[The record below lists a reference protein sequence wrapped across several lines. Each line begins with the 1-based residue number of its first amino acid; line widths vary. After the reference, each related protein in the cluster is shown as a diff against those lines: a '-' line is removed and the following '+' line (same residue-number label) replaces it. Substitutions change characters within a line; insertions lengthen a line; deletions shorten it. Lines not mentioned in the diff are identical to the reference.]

1 MAFGDTQMAFDQN
14 GNLTTL
20 ADATQTTTFTW
31 DARDRLIGV
40 EQPGTLASFAYG
52 FGRRLAKTVNGATTQ
67 FLYDDLDIA
76 QQITPEGATSYL
88 RSLAID
94 ETLDLTT
101 ADGAFLFIA
110 DALGST
116 VAVTDPAGG
125 VVTEYTYEPFGATT
139 ATTPGVP
146 NPFQF
151 TGRENDGLA
160 GLYYYRARYYHP
172 GLQRFIAEDPI
183 GLVAGTNLYS
193 YANNNPVN
201 FTDPLGLC
209 RIEARFSHLSLGY
222 HHAFI
227 VTTDPSGTQNY
238 YRGGPTAQGPSGGSS
253 GALSS
258 ASSGAS
264 SGSMTGRKSGSNS
277 GNSSSPGS
285 GPGGPGQNNGPW
297 GQIGATYG
305 PYTPR
310 SVDWDPA
317 ARSMTVLDNNAACG
331 PYDARFEQI
340 MRDIQNASIPYNP
353 LTTNSNAVARE
364 ALERAGLNP
373 GRPPVWTPGWNT
385 RLP

>member
-1 MAFGDTQMAFDQN
+1 MVAPARPVPSSPAGPPAQGRSASRSASDRRGDIEVLPEN
-14 GNLTTL
+14 E
-20 ADATQTTTFTW
+20 
-31 DARDRLIGV
+31 V
-40 EQPGTLASFAYG
+40 
-52 FGRRLAKTVNGATTQ
+52 FGRLAC
-67 FLYDDLDIA
+67 Y
-76 QQITPEGATSYL
+76 
-88 RSLAID
+88 R
-94 ETLDLTT
+94 
-101 ADGAFLFIA
+101 
-110 DALGST
+110 
-116 VAVTDPAGG
+116 PAGA
-125 VVTEYTYEPFGATT
+125 VDAPCIAR
-139 ATTPGVP
+139 PRSHRRDSHR
-146 NPFQF
+146 
-151 TGRENDGLA
+151 GRRRFSGQTR
-160 GLYYYRARYYHP
+160 GGRYSWARYYHP